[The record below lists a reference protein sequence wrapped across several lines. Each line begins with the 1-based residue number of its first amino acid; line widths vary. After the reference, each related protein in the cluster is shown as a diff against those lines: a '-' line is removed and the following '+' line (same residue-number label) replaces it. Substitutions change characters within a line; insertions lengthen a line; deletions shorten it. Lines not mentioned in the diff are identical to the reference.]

1 MKSSDLSRLA
11 QDLWAEQLHRV
22 SHRLQLAQY
31 LACETRDFEMQIRG
45 HRRLYFS
52 EFLKIIE
59 FNGIELNSLLGYV
72 LTPFEFQEQ
81 LTPRMKMD
89 KRVARF
95 LRNLRGKMDLA
106 QFVRLVQVNKS
117 TYFYWERGERRILF
131 ADLLKLLLHL
141 NKVTLFLEGLGT
153 SLKYETY
160 GIPHRA
166 DRFNEI
172 FFGNPW
178 TPSIYLVLQ
187 TQFYLDCKRHSDNQ
201 IARKIGVT
209 EDQVKQSISDLQLLH
224 LIQFQGTH
232 YQVVKGTFLAP
243 PSSLTKNANVQN
255 LKKYWMDRSA
265 GFRDWPGIHRIEQA
279 TVSHET
285 KEKILLWISELR
297 EKIAQEIKVTQ
308 PQTILHLHLQAFD
321 LLADLPENIPGES
334 KL

>member
-1 MKSSDLSRLA
+1 VTSGLSVLG
-11 QDLWAEQLHRV
+11 LYW
-22 SHRLQLAQY
+22 LQGPIEIFIPAL
-31 LACETRDFEMQIRG
+31 IW
-45 HRRLYFS
+45 
-52 EFLKIIE
+52 FLLFLILKLVL
-59 FNGIELNSLLGYV
+59 FLSLL
-72 LTPFEFQEQ
+72 LHLLP
-81 LTPRMKMD
+81 
-89 KRVARF
+89 
-95 LRNLRGKMDLA
+95 LA
-106 QFVRLVQVNKS
+106 LS
-117 TYFYWERGERRILF
+117 
-131 ADLLKLLLHL
+131 LLLSLHLQLLLHL

-160 GIPHRA
+160 GIPHRV

-187 TQFYLDCKRHSDNQ
+187 TQFYLDFKRHSDDQ
-201 IARKIGVT
+201 IARKIGVS
-209 EDQVKQSISDLQLLH
+209 ENQVKQSLSDLQLLH

-243 PSSLTKNANVQN
+243 PSSLTKNKNVQN

-279 TVSHET
+279 TVSHES

-321 LLADLPENIPGES
+321 LLADHPENIPAES